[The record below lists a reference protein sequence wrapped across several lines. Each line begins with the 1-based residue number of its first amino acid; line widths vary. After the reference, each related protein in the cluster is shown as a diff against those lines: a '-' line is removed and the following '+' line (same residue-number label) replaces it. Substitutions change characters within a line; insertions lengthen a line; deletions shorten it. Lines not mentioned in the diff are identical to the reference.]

1 MATTTLRADA
11 ARNLEL
17 ILEAAEAAFA
27 EKGHDACVADI
38 ATRAGVGQATIFRR
52 FETKDDLIAA
62 VFERKMQALIDAA
75 TSAARKKRAWDGLME
90 FMSTVTELHARD
102 RGFFQGMA
110 EQLMQAPH
118 ARELKAEVHSTVED
132 LVDRAKAEGDLRA
145 DIQPDDIPA
154 FCCAAAAAG
163 GMGSA
168 PNARAWKRYLSV
180 MTDGMRA
187 A

>member
-62 VFERKMQALIDAA
+62 VFERKLRQVAEVAQ
-75 TSAARKKRAWDGLME
+75 SAARKKRAWDGLL
-90 FMSTVTELHARD
+90 ELMTTFTQLQLQD
-102 RGFFQGMA
+102 RGFFQSMA
-110 EQLMQAPH
+110 ERLMQDEAL
-118 ARELKAEVHSTVED
+118 RDRKAEIHSIVEG
-132 LVDRAKAEGDLRA
+132 LVERAKSEGDLR
-145 DIQPDDIPA
+145 DDIDADDVPA
-154 FCCAAAAAG
+154 FCRAAAAAG
-163 GMGSA
+163 TMGST
-168 PNARAWKRYLSV
+168 PNARAAKRYLSV

-187 A
+187 